1 MAFYLRPGLLG
12 GGDLPPG
19 VGGGGGF
26 GLLESPLLCTVL
38 YIHCL
43 ISR

>member
-19 VGGGGGF
+19 VGGGGGL
-26 GLLESPLLCTVL
+26 GCWKVHYYVL
-38 YIHCL
+38 YCTYIV
-43 ISR
+43 